1 MLYVK
6 IICASAS
13 SVSKILSEV
22 FLLSIHPFFI
32 EIAQVAILLFIAP
45 VFAGW
50 VKMVKC
56 WFQGRTSPG
65 LFQPYRDILK
75 LFSKDVAL
83 AENASWIFR
92 FTPYLVF
99 GVTVLAGG
107 IIPIISVDLPLSA
120 TADVIALVALFA
132 IARFFTA
139 LAGMDIGTAFGGMG
153 ASREMTI
160 ASLAEPAMLMAI
172 FAVSLASK
180 STSLS
185 QMALVVSQGYSI
197 LRPSLAFA
205 LLAFV
210 LIALA
215 ETGRVPVDNP
225 ATHLELTMIHEAM
238 VLEYSGRHLALIE
251 WAKMMKLFLF
261 VVLGLASFFPWGLAL
276 YDNIADVFAAFLYML
291 IKLGITGVGLVLI
304 ETGLAKMRIF
314 RVTEFL
320 GSAFLLAT
328 LGMLSYFI
336 LE

>member
-1 MLYVK
+1 LN
-6 IICASAS
+6 INPLI
-13 SVSKILSEV
+13 
-22 FLLSIHPFFI
+22 I
-32 EIAQVAILLFIAP
+32 EIVQTAVVLFLAP
-45 VFAGW
+45 AFAGW

-56 WFQGRTSPG
+56 WFQGRTSPS
-65 LFQPYRDILK
+65 LLQPYRDILK
-75 LFSKDVAL
+75 LFAKDVIL

-99 GVTVLAGG
+99 GVLIMAGA
-107 IIPIISVDLPLSA
+107 IVPILSMDLPLTA

-153 ASREMTI
+153 SSREMTI
-160 ASLAEPAMLMAI
+160 ASLAEPAMLMAV
-172 FAVSLASK
+172 FAVSLVGK

-185 QMALVVSQGYSI
+185 QMAALISQGHSL
-197 LRPSLAFA
+197 LRPSLVFA
-205 LLAFV
+205 LLAFI

-215 ETGRVPVDNP
+215 ETGRIPVDNP

-238 VLEYSGRHLALIE
+238 ILEYSGRHLALIE
-251 WAKMMKLFLF
+251 WANMMKLFLF
-261 VVLGLASFFPWGLAL
+261 TTLGIASFFPLGIAPG
-276 YDNIADVFAAFLYML
+276 DNLIAILFAFPVLL
-291 IKLGITGVGLVLI
+291 VKLGAVGVGLVLV

-320 GSAFLLAT
+320 GSAFLFAT
-328 LGMLSYFI
+328 LGMLSYFM

>member
-1 MLYVK
+1 
-6 IICASAS
+6 
-13 SVSKILSEV
+13 
-22 FLLSIHPFFI
+22 
-32 EIAQVAILLFIAP
+32 
-45 VFAGW
+45 
-50 VKMVKC
+50 MVKC
-56 WFQGRTSPG
+56 WMQGRTSPPLG
-65 LFQPYRDILK
+65 QPYRDIMK
-75 LFSKDVAL
+75 LFSKDVTM

-99 GVTVLAGG
+99 GVSVMAAG
-107 IIPIISVDLPLSA
+107 IIPILSSDLPLAA

-153 ASREMTI
+153 SSREMTI
-160 ASLAEPAMLMAI
+160 ASLAEPAMLMAV
-172 FAVSLASK
+172 FAVSLVGK

-185 QMALVVSQGYSI
+185 QIVLVISQGHSL
-197 LRPSLAFA
+197 LRPSLVFA
-205 LLAFV
+205 LLAFI

-238 VLEYSGRHLALIE
+238 ILEYSGRHLALIE
-251 WAKMMKLFLF
+251 WAGMMKLFLF
-261 VVLGLASFFPWGLAL
+261 VVLGIASFFPWGIAPNDDLVSIFIAL
-276 YDNIADVFAAFLYML
+276 PILL
-291 IKLGITGVGLVLI
+291 LKLGFVGIALVLV

-320 GSAFLLAT
+320 GSAFLFAT
-328 LGMLSYFI
+328 LGMLSYFM

>member
-1 MLYVK
+1 M
-6 IICASAS
+6 
-13 SVSKILSEV
+13 
-22 FLLSIHPFFI
+22 SIHPFLI
-32 EIAQVAILLFIAP
+32 EILQIAVLLFVAP
-45 VFAGW
+45 LFAGW

-56 WFQGRTSPG
+56 WFQGRSSPSV
-65 LFQPYRDILK
+65 LQPYRDILK
-75 LFSKDVAL
+75 LFAKDVTL

-92 FTPYLVF
+92 FAPYLIF
-99 GVTVLAGG
+99 GVSVMAGG
-107 IIPIISVDLPLSA
+107 IVPIVSTELPLSA

-153 ASREMTI
+153 SSREMTI
-160 ASLAEPAMLMAI
+160 ASLAEPAMLMAV
-172 FAVSLASK
+172 FAVSLVAK

-185 QMALVVSQGYSI
+185 VMAHVISQGHSL
-197 LRPSLAFA
+197 LRPSLVFA
-205 LLAFV
+205 LLAFI

-238 VLEYSGRHLALIE
+238 ILEYSGRHLALIE
-251 WAKMMKLFLF
+251 WASMMKMFLF
-261 VVLGLASFFPWGLAL
+261 TALGIASFFPWG
-276 YDNIADVFAAFLYML
+276 IAQSDDLISIAAAVPVLLF
-291 IKLGITGVGLVLI
+291 KLGIVGIGLVMI

-320 GSAFLLAT
+320 GSAFLFAT
-328 LGMLSYFI
+328 IGMMSYFM

>member
-1 MLYVK
+1 MK
-6 IICASAS
+6 
-13 SVSKILSEV
+13 
-22 FLLSIHPFFI
+22 IHPFLI
-32 EIAQVAILLFIAP
+32 EVAQIALLLLAAP
-45 VFAGW
+45 LFAGW
-50 VKMVKC
+50 VKMLKC
-56 WFQGRTSPG
+56 WFQGRTSPS
-65 LFQPYRDILK
+65 LFQPYRDLRK
-75 LFSKDVAL
+75 LFSKDIVL

-99 GVTVLAGG
+99 GVLVMAGG
-107 IIPIISVDLPLSA
+107 IIPAVSTDLPLSA
-120 TADVIALVALFA
+120 MADVIVLVALFA

-160 ASLAEPAMLMAI
+160 ASLAEPAMLMAV
-172 FAVSLASK
+172 FAVSLVGK

-185 QMALVVSQGYSI
+185 QMTTVISQGGHAM
-197 LRPSLAFA
+197 LRPSLVFA
-205 LLAFV
+205 LLSFI

-251 WAKMMKLFLF
+251 WAVMMKLYLF
-261 VVLGLASFFPWGLAL
+261 VVLGIAAFFPWGIALHDDLLPVLAAL
-276 YDNIADVFAAFLYML
+276 PVLMV
-291 IKLGITGVGLVLI
+291 KLAIVGVGLVLI

-314 RVTEFL
+314 RITEFL
-320 GSAFLLAT
+320 GSAFLFAT
-328 LGMLSYFI
+328 LGMMSYFM

>member
-1 MLYVK
+1 MK
-6 IICASAS
+6 
-13 SVSKILSEV
+13 
-22 FLLSIHPFFI
+22 IHPFLI
-32 EIAQVAILLFIAP
+32 ELLQIAVLLLAAP
-45 VFAGW
+45 LFSGW
-50 VKMVKC
+50 VKSLKC
-56 WFQGRTSPG
+56 WSQGRTAPG
-65 LFQPYRDILK
+65 ILQPWRDILK
-75 LFSKDVAL
+75 LLSKDVVL

-99 GVTVLAGG
+99 GVSVLAGG
-107 IIPIISVDLPLSA
+107 IIPLLSTDLPLSA

-153 ASREMTI
+153 SSREMTI
-160 ASLAEPAMLMAI
+160 ASLAEPAMLMAV
-172 FAVSLASK
+172 FAVSLVAK

-185 QMALVVSQGYSI
+185 QIAVIISQGHSL
-197 LRPSLAFA
+197 LRPSLVFA
-205 LLAFV
+205 LLAFI

-251 WAKMMKLFLF
+251 WANMMKLFLF
-261 VVLGLASFFPWGLAL
+261 ASLGIASFFPWGIARDGAPANIALAL
-276 YDNIADVFAAFLYML
+276 AVML
-291 IKLGITGVGLVLI
+291 FKLGLAGAGLVLI

-320 GSAFLLAT
+320 GSAFLFAT
-328 LGMLSYFI
+328 LGMMSYFM

>member
-1 MLYVK
+1 LKV
-6 IICASAS
+6 
-13 SVSKILSEV
+13 
-22 FLLSIHPFFI
+22 HPFLI
-32 EIAQVAILLFIAP
+32 ELVQIAVLLLAAP
-45 VFAGW
+45 LFAGW
-50 VKMVKC
+50 VKMMKC
-56 WFQGRTSPG
+56 WSQGRTSPS
-65 LFQPYRDILK
+65 LTQPYRDLCK
-75 LFSKDVAL
+75 LFSKDIAL

-92 FTPYLVF
+92 STPYLVF

-120 TADVIALVALFA
+120 TADVIALVSLFA

-139 LAGMDIGTAFGGMG
+139 LAGMDIGTSFGGMG
-153 ASREMTI
+153 SSREMTI
-160 ASLAEPAMLMAI
+160 SSLAEPAMLMAI

-185 QMALVVSQGYSI
+185 QMALMVSQGYSI

-205 LLAFV
+205 LLAFI
-210 LIALA
+210 LIALT

-225 ATHLELTMIHEAM
+225 VTHLELTMIHEAM
-238 VLEYSGRHLALIE
+238 ILEYSGRHLALIE

-261 VVLGLASFFPWGLAL
+261 ITLGVAVFFPWGIDTAGGAFGLASS
-276 YDNIADVFAAFLYML
+276 FLFMAL
-291 IKLGITGVGLVLI
+291 KLGISGVGLVLI

-320 GSAFLLAT
+320 GSAFLFAT
-328 LGMLSYFI
+328 LGMLSFFI